1 LTGNTTWGL
10 FHVTDSIKVTKVT
23 APVGVDAKAATLI
36 SGSLLIFNI
45 ITGKIAIELP
55 LDFASVTVSPF
66 LCVH

>member
-1 LTGNTTWGL
+1 L
-10 FHVTDSIKVTKVT
+10 KVTEVT

-45 ITGKIAIELP
+45 ITEKVAIELP

-66 LCVH
+66 LGAN